1 VSFNLEGQMKAVKIN
16 TPKINLKQKSKI
28 LKLINKGIFSKI
40 EKKKDEL
47 QSNEDLEGNIR
58 ILKSS

>member
-1 VSFNLEGQMKAVKIN
+1 MKAVKIN